1 MGEENS
7 ENSVT
12 GSSSANSKKSTRAPK
27 TPPMEGGVTKN
38 FFKTAFAGRG
48 NEMLGLG
55 LVLGGLLAGLSIYLE
70 QAGPVGDVVD
80 GAAGWTI
87 GIIKLVLPVL
97 MAVTGLAMF
106 RERSEFGE
114 ITKRLPVGLFLG
126 LVGVSGLLHLSRGRP
141 GISDG
146 VDELG
151 DAGGIL
157 GLAAGGGLRA
167 AIGTW
172 GSVLVLVAFI
182 LVSVVIAT
190 RVSARDAIR
199 ITVKS
204 AGVAGKQLFKGI
216 ALLLKALS
224 RSLGNWIRSLL
235 TPPGSTDQRQIP
247 DPVREESTFQE
258 NPPSETEVRTVA
270 EPQKE
275 FKPKKKKVKPKV
287 KTTASEQLTIQL
299 GKAVEGSSWSL
310 PSLEILSTSDKHD
323 VDAKAAEERGKR
335 LQEALETHGVET
347 RLVDMTIGPTVTR
360 YALQLGDGVKVSR
373 ITSL

>member
-1 MGEENS
+1 MGEEKS
-7 ENSVT
+7 ENITASS
-12 GSSSANSKKSTRAPK
+12 GSNNKRSMSDPKGSKVESNA
-27 TPPMEGGVTKN
+27 TKN

-87 GIIKLVLPVL
+87 GVIKLILPVL
-97 MAVTGLAMF
+97 MVVTGLAMF

-141 GISDG
+141 GIGDG

-157 GLAAGGGLRA
+157 GLSAGGGLKA

-172 GSVLVLVAFI
+172 GSVLVLVAFV
-182 LVSVVIAT
+182 LVSIVVAT

-199 ITVKS
+199 ITMKS
-204 AGVAGKQLFKGI
+204 AVVAGKQLFKGI
-216 ALLLKALS
+216 VLLCSALG

-235 TPPGSTDQRQIP
+235 TPPGSTAQRQKP
-247 DPVREESTFQE
+247 DQV
-258 NPPSETEVRTVA
+258 
-270 EPQKE
+270 
-275 FKPKKKKVKPKV
+275 
-287 KTTASEQLTIQL
+287 
-299 GKAVEGSSWSL
+299 
-310 PSLEILSTSDKHD
+310 
-323 VDAKAAEERGKR
+323 
-335 LQEALETHGVET
+335 
-347 RLVDMTIGPTVTR
+347 
-360 YALQLGDGVKVSR
+360 
-373 ITSL
+373 